1 MTEPV
6 NPAADDTP
14 STGGSSPPTG
24 SSPIGPLLSWLV
36 AVVLVL
42 SAIGIVAAQAPARVR
57 LLVLFPILVGGA
69 MGAASGV
76 FARSMRVGVTSHTVL
91 TVGGLAL
98 MALAGSTWQTFRL
111 DAASR
116 AVSPREQ
123 QMALNLMQQME
134 RDSGGEFT
142 ATPVASATDQFRQY
156 LARRVRQLGAWS
168 SPWPELF
175 WAIELLAGGAAAMW
189 GLRRS
194 VRSGEEQP
202 AVKEAAP

>member
-6 NPAADDTP
+6 NPAADETP
-14 STGGSSPPTG
+14 SVGGSSSPTG
-24 SSPIGPLLSWLV
+24 SPPIGPLLSWLA
-36 AVVLVL
+36 AVILIL
-42 SAIGIVAAQAPARVR
+42 SAIGIVAAHVPTRVK
-57 LLVLFPILVGGA
+57 LLGLFPVAVGWVI
-69 MGAASGV
+69 GAASGV
-76 FARSMRVGVTSHTVL
+76 FAKAMRLSVTPQIVLAVGVL
-91 TVGGLAL
+91 TLV
-98 MALAGSTWQTFRL
+98 ALAASAQQAFLL

-123 QMALNLMQQME
+123 QMALNLMRQME
-134 RDSGGEFT
+134 RDSGGEVS
-142 ATPVASATDQFRQY
+142 AAPVASATDEFRQY

-189 GLRRS
+189 GLRRG
-194 VRSGEEQP
+194 VRSSEEQL

>member
-6 NPAADDTP
+6 NLAADETP
-14 STGGSSPPTG
+14 SAGGSSEPTG
-24 SSPIGPLLSWLV
+24 SPPIGPFLSWLV

-42 SAIGIVAAQAPARVR
+42 SAIGIVAAHVPTRVK
-57 LLVLFPILVGGA
+57 LLGLFSVAVGWV
-69 MGAASGV
+69 MGAASGA
-76 FARSMRVGVTSHTVL
+76 FANAMRLSVTPQIVLAIGVL
-91 TVGGLAL
+91 TLV
-98 MALAGSTWQTFRL
+98 ALAASAQQAFRL

-116 AVSPREQ
+116 SVSPREQ

-142 ATPVASATDQFRQY
+142 AAPVASATDEFRQY

-189 GLRRS
+189 GLRRG
-194 VRSGEEQP
+194 VRPGKEQP
-202 AVKEAAP
+202 ALKEAAL

>member
-24 SSPIGPLLSWLV
+24 SPPIGPFLSWLV

-42 SAIGIVAAQAPARVR
+42 SAIGIVAAHVPTRVK
-57 LLVLFPILVGGA
+57 LLGLFPVAVGWV

-76 FARSMRVGVTSHTVL
+76 FAKTMRLSVTQQIVQAVGVL
-91 TVGGLAL
+91 TLV
-98 MALAGSTWQTFRL
+98 ALAASAQQAFLL

-123 QMALNLMQQME
+123 QMALNFMQQME

-142 ATPVASATDQFRQY
+142 ATPVASAADQFRQY